1 MKTRSFDENVIVKKN
16 YCEHGPELDKCHK
29 YTRFI
34 LQEVLH
40 VIILNHHNQNN
51 LSNKLYQFVIQEL
64 LHVINWH
71 IGELVDLVPDS
82 IFHQYHDLK

>member
-1 MKTRSFDENVIVKKN
+1 MKTRSLMKMQLLKKN

-71 IGELVDLVPDS
+71 IGELVELMS
-82 IFHQYHDLK
+82 